1 MTVPPLQSLNHCA
14 AFPAHRRMRQVPR
27 RWVHISSA
35 LVLKSVFRHTTSRL
49 RTTYSPGGSFEV
61 HFAIGKIPRVRV
73 LSGSPDL
80 TNLGTGCASF
90 GFHAREKS
98 ADYGSRVGYRWP
110 AGATSYDAV
119 VSVRNCST
127 IPRILVRKV
136 ESTRTTLPHCQGL
149 ASPKRIAPH
158 GPRILGANP
167 RRLHY
172 SPVCIL
178 LV

>member
-80 TNLGTGCASF
+80 TNLGTGSASF

-98 ADYGSRVGYRWP
+98 ADYGSRVGLPTVCGSHPLIRFVIVLLITTAAHVERIVWEALSVCPP
-110 AGATSYDAV
+110 A
-119 VSVRNCST
+119 
-127 IPRILVRKV
+127 
-136 ESTRTTLPHCQGL
+136 
-149 ASPKRIAPH
+149 
-158 GPRILGANP
+158 
-167 RRLHY
+167 
-172 SPVCIL
+172 L
-178 LV
+178 L

>member
-1 MTVPPLQSLNHCA
+1 MFQ
-14 AFPAHRRMRQVPR
+14 R
-27 RWVHISSA
+27 RWVHISGA
-35 LVLKSVFRHTTSRL
+35 LALKSVTHHTNCRLWTSYSL
-49 RTTYSPGGSFEV
+49 ERTLEV
-61 HFAIGKIPRVRV
+61 HFAIRKELRVRV

>member
-1 MTVPPLQSLNHCA
+1 VFQ
-14 AFPAHRRMRQVPR
+14 R
-27 RWVHISSA
+27 RWVHISGA
-35 LVLKSVFRHTTSRL
+35 LALKSVPHHTNGRLWTSYSL
-49 RTTYSPGGSFEV
+49 ERTLEV
-61 HFAIGKIPRVRV
+61 HFAIRKELRVRV